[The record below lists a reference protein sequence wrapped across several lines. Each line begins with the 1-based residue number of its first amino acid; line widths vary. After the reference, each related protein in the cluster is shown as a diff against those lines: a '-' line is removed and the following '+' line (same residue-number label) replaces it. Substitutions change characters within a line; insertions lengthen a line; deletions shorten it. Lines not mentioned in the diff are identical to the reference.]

1 MGEYRQAQDSRASRS
16 RLEEAMEARR
26 AEEEGAEYKSIR
38 RGWFFGDK
46 SLKEELLER
55 VSEQAGDW
63 DYGEELRESTE
74 AKAERMV
81 REELRRRKWTER
93 TLSERRKGDPE
104 KIAIAR
110 RLREETTM
118 TLAWVANRLNMGT
131 QTHLAHLLYWQGRNK

>member
-1 MGEYRQAQDSRASRS
+1 
-16 RLEEAMEARR
+16 
-26 AEEEGAEYKSIR
+26 
-38 RGWFFGDK
+38 
-46 SLKEELLER
+46 

-63 DYGEELRESTE
+63 HYGEELRESAE

-93 TLSERRKGDPE
+93 TLSERCKGDPV

-118 TLAWVANRLNMGT
+118 TLAWVAN
-131 QTHLAHLLYWQGRNK
+131 LAGEKQVRKHDTID